1 MLERPV
7 PPRGKVPAMLT
18 LMTLSILAA
27 LPTPLQQPDKQL
39 VATITGPELRGGI
52 VAAVSWDGG
61 VLILQGVFA
70 EPGGELKAQYFVAPG
85 EGMAVEKR
93 ESQTER
99 SERYWKMKASRV
111 SPTGLGRIESTSDT
125 KMPMY
130 GVGSLERRIGEAV
143 DMGGTRTKSVL
154 KLGSLVLLERDGAE
168 PYDGETWS
176 WSPAEI
182 NRIAYVD
189 DKGDLWIARADG
201 RDARR
206 LLRGDYTLPA
216 WSEDGRTLAIAERK
230 DGGRRWDVSVLHL
243 PETFRAIR

>member
-1 MLERPV
+1 
-7 PPRGKVPAMLT
+7 MLT
-18 LMTLSILAA
+18 VLALSILAA
-27 LPTPLQQPDKQL
+27 LPLPAQQPDKQL

-52 VAAVSWDGG
+52 VAAVSWDGS

-70 EPGGELKAQYFVAPG
+70 EPDGELKPQYFVAAG
-85 EGMAVEKR
+85 DGMTLEKR
-93 ESQTER
+93 DSQTER

-111 SPTGLGRIESTSDT
+111 SPTGLGRIESASDT

-130 GVGSLERRIGEAV
+130 GVGSLERRVGEAV
-143 DMGGTRTKSVL
+143 DMGGTRTRSLL
-154 KLGSLVLLERDGAE
+154 KVGSLIMLERDGAE

-176 WSPAEI
+176 WSPAEL

-189 DKGDLWIARADG
+189 GKGDLWIARADG

-230 DGGRRWDVSVLHL
+230 DGGRRWDVSVIHL
-243 PETFRAIR
+243 PEAFRTIR